1 MDPEIFKKRLLEV
14 VQGCNTIP
22 AIVMR
27 FKEHGV
33 VFRPNPLEA
42 LFGRGVTAATPELLL
57 ALDDGEVFLRDMHG
71 RNCMLVVRR
80 TGDTTYLQGE
90 YTEPGSDAAA

>member
-1 MDPEIFKKRLLEV
+1 MDAATFRARLLEV
-14 VQGCNTIP
+14 VQGCKTIP
-22 AIVMR
+22 TVVAR

-33 VFRPNPLEA
+33 VFRPYPLEA

-57 ALDDGEVFLRDMHG
+57 DFDDGEVFIKDFHG

-80 TGDTTYLQGE
+80 TADVMYLQGE
-90 YTEPGSDAAA
+90 YSEPTPEEKK